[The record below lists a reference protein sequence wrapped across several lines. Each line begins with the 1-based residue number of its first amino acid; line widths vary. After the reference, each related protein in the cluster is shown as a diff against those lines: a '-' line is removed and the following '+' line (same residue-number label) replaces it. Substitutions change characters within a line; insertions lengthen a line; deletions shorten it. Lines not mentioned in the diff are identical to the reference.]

1 MVTFHAAEHHR
12 PLTSNKLYCFVTW
25 VSACEQVAHGY
36 YKEQRSNELNLQPGD
51 REAGI
56 ITTR

>member
-12 PLTSNKLYCFVTW
+12 PLTSNKLYCFVT
-25 VSACEQVAHGY
+25 CEQVAHGY